1 MKVLTITTPDV
12 ENGCGC
18 RVTLW
23 VSGCNRQCEGC
34 HNSHAWDYNKGTE
47 LSSDI
52 VYEKLYNEV
61 NHEYIAGLTI
71 SGGDPLAQTDESL
84 KELITFLDKFKTD
97 FPTKNIWIYSG
108 GVYESLIENEYVA
121 EVLKRCDVLVDG
133 PFIMSLHN
141 QDIAFR
147 GSSNQR
153 IIDLKKTTKDNVVEL
168 RIE

>member
-1 MKVLTITTPDV
+1 MKVLTI
-12 ENGCGC
+12 
-18 RVTLW
+18 TLW

-108 GVYESLIENEYVA
+108 GVYESLIENEYIS
-121 EVLKRCDVLVDG
+121 EVLNRCDVLVDG

-168 RIE
+168 KIG